1 MNDGSLISISS
12 DNDEYDINPSPPL
25 EYSFIQ
31 PSPTPFP
38 NNAHKKSLASFFT
51 NKKGRKRIFHKPNEV
66 QTRSGNGNGRKDN
79 GKGREVGRKKKN
91 EIVFYARKLGH
102 KWGAVKCEA
111 SAARRMSTDLI
122 FCYRKVSNK

>member
-79 GKGREVGRKKKN
+79 GKGREVGRKKTN
-91 EIVFYARKLGH
+91 EIVVYA
-102 KWGAVKCEA
+102 C
-111 SAARRMSTDLI
+111 
-122 FCYRKVSNK
+122 KVGQKGVAG